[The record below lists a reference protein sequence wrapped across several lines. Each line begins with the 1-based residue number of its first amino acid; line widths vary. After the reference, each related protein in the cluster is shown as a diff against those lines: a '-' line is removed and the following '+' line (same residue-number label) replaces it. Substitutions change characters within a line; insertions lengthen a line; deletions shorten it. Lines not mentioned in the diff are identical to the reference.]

1 MNPKSNNFSI
11 SSFPMGPNLRQWFGI
26 SQSDYR
32 GFDNTLPTAEEL
44 ACFSEIFL
52 VSLEERTPQNENHFV
67 DILEEL
73 VGMNVP
79 LLAVKFVD
87 SYPSVFP
94 HDDFRAQL
102 HYGNAAMLVGDLARA
117 ESAFVTAQRLI
128 PEEPAPYV
136 NLVQIYAHDNLLA
149 KAREWCLAGL
159 DADCENSRLWE
170 FAAWLEQNENPTN
183 TNQKVGK
190 KILDLAKQKNSWT
203 GTSLAFDLM
212 NPEDA
217 IGKAHAL
224 EAFWNS
230 GIRDTKFLIEYTA
243 VLGVAGHYDKIP
255 SIVWH
260 TQKGEKPSWQ
270 LLMHLAQANLGLG
283 RDDDALEALDNASK
297 CNDLPDDARSVIASL
312 RSEIPVPS
320 QPLN

>member
-1 MNPKSNNFSI
+1 MNSKANNFSI
-11 SSFPMGPNLRQWFGI
+11 SKFPMGPHLRQWFSI
-26 SQSDYR
+26 SQADYR
-32 GFDNTLPTAEEL
+32 GFENTTPTAEDL
-44 ACFSEIFL
+44 ASFSENFL
-52 VSLEERTPQNENHFV
+52 DSLEDRSPQNENHFV

-87 SYPSVFP
+87 SYPSLFP

-117 ESAFVTAQRLI
+117 ESAFVTAQKLV

-136 NLVQIYAHDNLLA
+136 NLVQIYAHDNLLD
-149 KAREWCLAGL
+149 KARQWCLAGL
-159 DADCENSRLWE
+159 DADCENARLWE

-183 TNQKVGK
+183 TNQYVGK

-203 GTSLAFDLM
+203 GTSLAFDLT

-217 IGKAHAL
+217 IGKAQAL

-230 GIRDTKFLIEYTA
+230 GARDTKFLIEYTA

-255 SIVWH
+255 AIVWH
-260 TQKGEKPSWQ
+260 TQKEEKPSWQ
-270 LLMHLAQANLGLG
+270 LLLHLAQANLGLG
-283 RDDDALEALDNASK
+283 RDDDALEALEKAIK
-297 CNDLPDDARSVIASL
+297 CEDLPDDARSVIATL
-312 RSEIPVPS
+312 KAEIPATTP
-320 QPLN
+320 PLN